1 MERYA
6 VIVAGGK
13 GARMGTALPKQFL
26 PIGGEPILMRTI
38 RRFLRYDDR
47 MHIMLVLP
55 REQRKIWAELCE
67 RHGFR
72 EGVTVIDGGE
82 SRLQS
87 VENGLSGVPD
97 GVIVGIHDGVRPFV
111 SSETL
116 ARCYAEA
123 EERGSAVPV
132 IPPVDSLRE
141 EDGTGSHAVDR
152 SRYHL
157 VQTPQVFRSSEL
169 KRAYAK
175 VLALPESERRQF
187 TDDASVYEK
196 AGGKVN
202 LVEGN
207 VENIKITTPIDLSV
221 AEVLVKK
228 DP

>member
-67 RHGFR
+67 RYGFR

-123 EERGSAVPV
+123 EERGSAPAEA
-132 IPPVDSLRE
+132 P
-141 EDGTGSHAVDR
+141 
-152 SRYHL
+152 
-157 VQTPQVFRSSEL
+157 SS
-169 KRAYAK
+169 
-175 VLALPESERRQF
+175 
-187 TDDASVYEK
+187 
-196 AGGKVN
+196 
-202 LVEGN
+202 
-207 VENIKITTPIDLSV
+207 
-221 AEVLVKK
+221 
-228 DP
+228 

>member
-1 MERYA
+1 M
-6 VIVAGGK
+6 
-13 GARMGTALPKQFL
+13 
-26 PIGGEPILMRTI
+26 
-38 RRFLRYDDR
+38 
-47 MHIMLVLP
+47 
-55 REQRKIWAELCE
+55 
-67 RHGFR
+67 
-72 EGVTVIDGGE
+72 
-82 SRLQS
+82 
-87 VENGLSGVPD
+87 
-97 GVIVGIHDGVRPFV
+97 
-111 SSETL
+111 
-116 ARCYAEA
+116 
-123 EERGSAVPV
+123 
-132 IPPVDSLRE
+132 DSLRE

-187 TDDASVYEK
+187 TDHASVYEK
-196 AGGKVN
+196 EGGEVN